1 MTTVSNGF
9 WDLPAPDR
17 DAAMQAACDR
27 YGAADFFDLD
37 AAQRRA
43 VYDAAAGAWYGGAS

>member
-17 DAAMQAACDR
+17 DAAMQDACDR
-27 YGAADFFDLD
+27 YGVVDFFDLD
-37 AAQRRA
+37 AAQRGA
-43 VYDAAAGAWYGGAS
+43 VYARAADAWYGSGS